1 MGQVIENHISMYY
14 EILTDQENTIIESC
28 KHLRRLITL
37 LAQYTD
43 MTEEEKYLES
53 MEKKVSND

>member
-43 MTEEEKYLES
+43 MTDEEKFLEGV
-53 MEKKVSND
+53 EKRVSGE